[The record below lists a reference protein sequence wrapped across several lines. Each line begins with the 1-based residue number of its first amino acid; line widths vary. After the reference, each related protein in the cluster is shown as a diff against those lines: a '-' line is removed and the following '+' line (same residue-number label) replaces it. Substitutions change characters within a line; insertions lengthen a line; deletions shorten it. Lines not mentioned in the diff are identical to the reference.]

1 MFKKEALI
9 MAGIFI
15 VLTLIAAVLAVFAPV
30 R

>member
-1 MFKKEALI
+1 MFKREALI

-15 VLTLIAAVLAVFAPV
+15 VLTLIAAVLAVFGPF